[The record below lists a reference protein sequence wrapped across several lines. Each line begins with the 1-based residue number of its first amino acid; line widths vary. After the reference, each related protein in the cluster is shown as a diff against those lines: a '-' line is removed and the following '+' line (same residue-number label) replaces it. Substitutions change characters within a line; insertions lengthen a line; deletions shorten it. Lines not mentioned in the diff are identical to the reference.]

1 MELRA
6 FGRLIPA
13 ETARRRLLLAARP
26 VSRTETVP
34 LETAF
39 GRVSAVTVR
48 SSRDVPSF
56 RRATWDGYA
65 LRAADTRRASAADPV
80 RLRVVG
86 EVFAEGRFGRRLR
99 AGETVAIATGAAV
112 PAGADSVVIFEEVV
126 REPTSIR
133 IVRPVPRGD
142 RISPVGDD
150 FHRGERL
157 VRSGERLAPGPLGT
171 LAACGIPAVRVYS
184 RPIVAIVPNG
194 NELTSPGGRL
204 RPGGI
209 FESNNTTLAAVV
221 TAAGGIPRTY
231 PPSPDDPTRI
241 EATLRIALRG
251 ADLVLATGGSSVG
264 ERDHLPRILPR
275 MGRLLFHGV
284 AVRPGKPTLAAACGG
299 KLVVGLPGHPTSC
312 LSNMY
317 WLILPVLRRL
327 AHASGPGWT
336 DVRATL
342 GGDVVELSPGLST
355 VVPLA
360 FRKGRAYSTFRG
372 SSVVTSLTEATAFTV
387 LSPGRGVVRA
397 GALLVAHVLDP
408 PLGECADGL
417 PAGTVK
423 VP

>member
-1 MELRA
+1 MELHA
-6 FGRLIPA
+6 FGHLIPA
-13 ETARRRLLLAARP
+13 ETARRRLLFAARP
-26 VSRTETVP
+26 VSRTENVP
-34 LETAF
+34 LGSAF
-39 GRVSAVTVR
+39 GRVSAATVR

-56 RRATWDGYA
+56 RRATWDGYT
-65 LRAADTRRASAADPV
+65 LRAVDTRRASPANPV
-80 RLRVVG
+80 RLRIVG
-86 EVFAEGRFGRRLR
+86 DVFAEGRYGRRVR
-99 AGETVAIATGAAV
+99 SGETVAIATGAAV
-112 PAGADSVVIFEEVV
+112 PAGADSVVIFEEVA
-126 REPTSIR
+126 RGATSIR
-133 IVRPVPRGD
+133 VTRPVPLGD

-157 VRSGERLAPGPLGT
+157 VRAGERLTPGPLGT
-171 LAACGIPAVRVYS
+171 LAACGFPAARVYA

-194 NELTSPGGRL
+194 NELTAPGGRL

-221 TAAGGIPRTY
+221 TAAGGIPRAY
-231 PPSPDDPTRI
+231 PPSPDDPVRI
-241 EATLRIALRG
+241 EATLRSALRT

-284 AVRPGKPTLAAACGG
+284 AVRPGKPTLAAACYG

-327 AHASGPGWT
+327 AHLGGPGWT
-336 DVRATL
+336 DVRAKL
-342 GGDVVELSPGLST
+342 GGDVVELSPRMST

-360 FRKGRAYSTFRG
+360 FRQGKAYSTFRG
-372 SSVVTSLTEATAFTV
+372 SSVVTSLTEATAFA
-387 LSPGRGVVRA
+387 LLPAGRGVVKA
-397 GALLVAHVLDP
+397 GATIVAHVLDP
-408 PLGECADGL
+408 PLGESAAAL